1 MIKKF
6 LHLFG
11 VHIWEKVYTTGV
23 NSYYQCSVC
32 KERRFSSSVCGYQ
45 PLNYEWLYGKTDFDS
60 KNPLEGD

>member
-1 MIKKF
+1 MINSF

-32 KERRFSSSVCGYQ
+32 KDRRFSSSDCGYQ
-45 PLNYEWLYGKTDFDS
+45 PLNYMWLYGKSDFDS
-60 KNPLEGD
+60 KNPPEGD